1 MTLTKT
7 TKGESRMI
15 REWEKS
21 KIDVYFEDSEQDG
34 IQLYNQVRSAR
45 YVTRSVDDVFE
56 IAGA

>member
-1 MTLTKT
+1 LDPQLVQETMEAITAQGLF
-7 TKGESRMI
+7 
-15 REWEKS
+15 
-21 KIDVYFEDSEQDG
+21 VQYG